1 VLLLRWHL
9 LDKPV
14 CGKNPVLRAKTKHA
28 KSLLQI
34 GRRFLP
40 KSEQGVSNQ

>member
-1 VLLLRWHL
+1 MPA
-9 LDKPV
+9 KE
-14 CGKNPVLRAKTKHA
+14 KNPVWRAKTKPA
-28 KSLLQI
+28 KSLLPI